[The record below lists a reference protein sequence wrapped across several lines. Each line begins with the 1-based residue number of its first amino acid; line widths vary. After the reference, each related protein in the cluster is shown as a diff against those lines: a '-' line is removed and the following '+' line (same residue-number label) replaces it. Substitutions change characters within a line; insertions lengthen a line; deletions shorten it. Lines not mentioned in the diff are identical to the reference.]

1 MNDRTPASLIAEI
14 LQLDGWIDQQRAKF
28 DEFLKPHREQ
38 IEALKNKLQEF
49 LLANAKQEG
58 GHPKASFSCNEGT
71 AYLSTT
77 TSYSIDGDKT
87 VFLDW
92 ILENWDDR
100 GDMLAIGSP
109 YVNPVRAYMDSNEG
123 HLPPHLKSSS
133 ITRCNVKHS

>member
-38 IEALKNKLQEF
+38 VEALKNKLQEF

-71 AYLSTT
+71 AYLSTIVT
-77 TSYSIDGDKT
+77 PSIEGDKT
-87 VFLDW
+87 EFLDW
-92 ILENWDDR
+92 CLSEWDTR
-100 GDMLAIGSP
+100 SAMLQIGAP
-109 YVNPVRAYMDSNEG
+109 QKTALQEYQDANNG
-123 HLPPHLKSSS
+123 TLPPMIKISSF
-133 ITRCNVKHS
+133 TRVNVRRS